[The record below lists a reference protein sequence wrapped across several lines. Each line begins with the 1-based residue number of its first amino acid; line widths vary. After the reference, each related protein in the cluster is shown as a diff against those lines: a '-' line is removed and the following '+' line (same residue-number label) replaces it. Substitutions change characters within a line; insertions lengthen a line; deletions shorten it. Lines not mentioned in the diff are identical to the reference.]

1 MKFDFNLNIKK
12 TNRKKTISIVVKNQ
26 IVKVLV
32 PNYIGDLEIEKLI
45 ESKISWIQKK
55 LSLER
60 NSKILNNKN
69 YINGEVFKYLGRDYY
84 LIIKPGN
91 SLNIDI
97 VGNKLVV
104 NTINYNNPQKIKE
117 EIKLWYINEAEKKIK
132 VIHRYYES
140 LMKLSAN
147 KLIFGEYKSKWGSCN
162 SKKVISYD
170 WRIIMSPITVINY
183 LVVHEISH
191 IVHPNHSKA
200 FWSYVSN
207 YIEDH
212 KDKKKWLRLNSK
224 KLVL

>member
-32 PNYIGDLEIEKLI
+32 PNYVGDLEIEKLI

-60 NSKILNNKN
+60 NGKILNNKN

-104 NTINYNNPQKIKE
+104 NTINYNNPLKIKE
-117 EIKLWYINEAEKKIK
+117 EIKLWYINKAEKKIK

-183 LVVHEISH
+183 LVVHELSH

-207 YIEDH
+207 YIEDY

>member
-1 MKFDFNLNIKK
+1 MQFDFNLNIIK
-12 TNRKKTISIVVKNQ
+12 TNRKKTVSIVVKNQ
-26 IVKVLV
+26 MVKVLV
-32 PNYIGDLEIEKLI
+32 PNYVSDIEVKKLI
-45 ESKISWIQKK
+45 KSKISWINKK

-60 NSKILNNKN
+60 DNIISNTKN
-69 YINGEVFKYLGRDYY
+69 YKNGEVFQYLGRNYY
-84 LIIKPGN
+84 LIIQPGS

-97 VGNKLVV
+97 MGNKLVV
-104 NTINYNNPQKIKE
+104 NTLKIKE
-117 EIKLWYINEAEKKIK
+117 EIKLWYINKAKQKIK

-140 LMKLSAN
+140 LMKLNAD

-191 IVHPNHSKA
+191 IVYPNHSKA
-200 FWSYVSN
+200 FWSYVEN
-207 YIEDH
+207 YIEDY
-212 KDKKKWLRLNSK
+212 KDRKKWLRLNSK

>member
-1 MKFDFNLNIKK
+1 MYLLLFGEFV
-12 TNRKKTISIVVKNQ
+12 RKRYCN
-26 IVKVLV
+26 
-32 PNYIGDLEIEKLI
+32 
-45 ESKISWIQKK
+45 
-55 LSLER
+55 
-60 NSKILNNKN
+60 NNKN
-69 YINGEVFKYLGRDYY
+69 YTNGELFKYLGRDYY
-84 LIIKPGN
+84 LIIQPSN
-91 SLNIDI
+91 SSNIDT

-104 NTINYNNPQKIKE
+104 NTINYNSPIKIKE
-117 EIKLWYINEAEKKIK
+117 EIKLWYINKAEKKIK

-207 YIEDH
+207 YIEDY

>member
-32 PNYIGDLEIEKLI
+32 PNYVGDLEIEKLI

-60 NSKILNNKN
+60 NGKILNNKN

-104 NTINYNNPQKIKE
+104 NTINYNNPLKIKE
-117 EIKLWYINEAEKKIK
+117 EIKLWYINKAEKKIK

-207 YIEDH
+207 YIEDY

>member
-32 PNYIGDLEIEKLI
+32 PNYVGDLEIEKLI

-60 NSKILNNKN
+60 NGKILNNKN

-147 KLIFGEYKSKWGSCN
+147 KLIFGEYKSKWGS
-162 SKKVISYD
+162 
-170 WRIIMSPITVINY
+170 
-183 LVVHEISH
+183 
-191 IVHPNHSKA
+191 
-200 FWSYVSN
+200 
-207 YIEDH
+207 
-212 KDKKKWLRLNSK
+212 
-224 KLVL
+224 

>member
-1 MKFDFNLNIKK
+1 MKFDFNLNITK

-32 PNYIGDLEIEKLI
+32 PNYVDDLEIEKLI

-55 LSLER
+55 LYLER
-60 NSKILNNKN
+60 NNIIVNNKN

-84 LIIKPGN
+84 LIIQPGN

-104 NTINYNNPQKIKE
+104 NTINYNSPIKIKE
-117 EIKLWYINEAEKKIK
+117 EIKLWYINKAEKKIE

-183 LVVHEISH
+183 LVVHELSH
-191 IVHPNHSKA
+191 IVHPNHSKD

-207 YIEDH
+207 YIEDY